1 MQSGS
6 VDPTQSTSAIGP
18 INDVRVGP
26 VPPTRMPGTGGS
38 ATPGD
43 APRPDPSEHDRME
56 VHVDG
61 VARRAYAQF
70 MAHPKT
76 GQVSIKI
83 IDADTQQVIRE
94 IPSEDVIRLAEEL
107 QRYWEVRNKR
117 MDTK

>member
-1 MQSGS
+1 
-6 VDPTQSTSAIGP
+6 
-18 INDVRVGP
+18 
-26 VPPTRMPGTGGS
+26 
-38 ATPGD
+38 
-43 APRPDPSEHDRME
+43 ME

-70 MAHPKT
+70 MAHPTT

-83 IDADTQQVIRE
+83 IDADTEQVIRE
-94 IPSEDVIRLAEEL
+94 IPSEDVIQLAEEL